1 MYRVG
6 DYVYFE
12 NSASS
17 PFAIRRIDELN
28 RWVTA
33 SKMCI
38 DSPEQL
44 LMIAYIFGRIYTD
57 EIGAFKKC
65 VQIQKGWQT
74 ERQFFHSFAYEL
86 YLKW

>member
-1 MYRVG
+1 
-6 DYVYFE
+6 
-12 NSASS
+12 
-17 PFAIRRIDELN
+17 
-28 RWVTA
+28 
-33 SKMCI
+33 MCI

-86 YLKW
+86 YLK